1 MKSMA
6 DEQRAY
12 IEKIMERL
20 GITQT
25 ELAKKAML
33 DPSTLSRFMHGGR
46 DGHALR
52 STTIHKIG
60 MATGIR
66 MNGGPIPA
74 GDGISGFMEQEA
86 APWAGEE
93 NPALQQAVAAFTA
106 GRNAASAWVLKSSAL
121 SGAGYLPGDIL
132 IVDQAEQPRSGDIA
146 CAQVYDWEAGGAETV
161 FRMYQM
167 PVLMAVCAEAAQM
180 KAYVIDNSTVLLR
193 GTVIASIRPRA

>member
-12 IEKIMERL
+12 IQKIMDKL

-52 STTIHKIG
+52 ASTIHKIG

-74 GDGISGFMEQEA
+74 AESISGFMEQEA
-86 APWAGEE
+86 APWANDESA
-93 NPALQQAVAAFTA
+93 PLQQAVAAFTA
-106 GRNAASAWVLKSSAL
+106 GRNSASAWVLKSSAL

-146 CAQVYDWEAGGAETV
+146 CAQVYDWEAGGADTV
-161 FRMYQM
+161 FRLYQM
-167 PVLMAVCAEAAQM
+167 PVLVAVCTEAATM
-180 KAYVIDNSTVLLR
+180 KAYVVDDNSVVLR